1 MLFVQ
6 DAMHLLYYI
15 RYRKNQLKVFEQ
27 LYQSVMLI
35 FDVTLWCRCC
45 TGQSPLKR
53 RKVFFSWKE
62 DLGATERGN
71 DNCGVQCT

>member
-15 RYRKNQLKVFEQ
+15 HYRKNQLKVFEQ

-35 FDVTLWCRCC
+35 FDVTLYF
-45 TGQSPLKR
+45 T
-53 RKVFFSWKE
+53 F
-62 DLGATERGN
+62 
-71 DNCGVQCT
+71 